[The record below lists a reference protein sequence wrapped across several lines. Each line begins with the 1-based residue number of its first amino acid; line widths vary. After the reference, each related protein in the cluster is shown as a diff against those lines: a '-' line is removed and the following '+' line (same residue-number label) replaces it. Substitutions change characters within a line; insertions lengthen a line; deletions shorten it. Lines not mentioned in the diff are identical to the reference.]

1 MTDLATIPAPG
12 GVPVPVPTGSLP
24 GLEILEQWVT
34 AAERAHA
41 LVAPL
46 VKTAFVPDSFWP
58 QPSGMD
64 RKAWPNPKM
73 RPRDESAEE
82 YAARAEIAT
91 AGGTSAVLLGMGV
104 GVDPWTALANI
115 HVVKSRPGMSTK
127 LKVALS
133 KAAGHHIEETERTA
147 EAVTVVG
154 WRKGQTDA
162 DAVTIRITIED
173 ARTAGWTSNDTY
185 TKTPADMLYARA
197 ASRVVD
203 RVCPEVC
210 FGLASVEELATLDDE
225 PAPAPARVT
234 VEDVAARAAVAAAV
248 EAVRQPDGEPD
259 AAVEMIDE
267 RTWKLLNAEW
277 VRLDVIGPGMKDRR
291 LRGISTLVGHPVEA
305 GSTLTAAEAD
315 VVLSTLQGLRP
326 AEHRAHLERLCE
338 ILGEPVPAAPPA
350 PAVDDVPPPS
360 DEELAAAA
368 ERTAPAGTE
377 PPGWDGLR

>member
-12 GVPVPVPTGSLP
+12 GVPVPVPTGALP

-58 QPSGMD
+58 QPAGMD

-73 RPRDESAEE
+73 SPKGESAEE
-82 YAARAEIAT
+82 YAARAEIAA

-115 HVVKSRPGMSTK
+115 HVVKSRPGMSSK
-127 LKVALS
+127 LKVSLA
-133 KAAGHHIEETERTA
+133 KAAGHRIEETERTP
-147 EAVTVVG
+147 EAVTVEG
-154 WRKGQTDA
+154 QRKGSA
-162 DAVTIRITIED
+162 AVVTIRITIEE
-173 ARTAGWTSNDTY
+173 AKTAGWTSNDTY
-185 TKTPADMLYARA
+185 SKTPADMLYARA

-210 FGLASVEELATLDDE
+210 FGLASVEELATLDE
-225 PAPAPARVT
+225 TPAPAAARVT
-234 VEDVAARAAVAAAV
+234 VDDLAARAAAASPPPAV
-248 EAVRQPDGEPD
+248 EAAAPVAQTSEPD
-259 AAVEMIDE
+259 AAVPMIDE
-267 RTWKLLNAEW
+267 RTWKLILAEW
-277 VRLDVIGPGMKDRR
+277 TRLAVVGAGMKERR
-291 LRGISTLVGHPVEA
+291 GRGLATLVGRPP
-305 GSTLTAAEAD
+305 GTGQLTAAEAD

-326 AEHRAHLERLCE
+326 TEHREHLVRLCE
-338 ILGEPVPAAPPA
+338 ILDEPVPAEAPA
-350 PAVDDVPPPS
+350 PDDVPPPS
-360 DEELAAAA
+360 DEEIAAA
-368 ERTAPAGTE
+368 ERPAPAGAE

>member
-1 MTDLATIPAPG
+1 MTVTDLATIPAAG
-12 GVPVPVPTGSLP
+12 GVPVPVPTGALP
-24 GLEILEQWVT
+24 GLDILEQWVT

-46 VKTAFVPDSFWP
+46 VRTAFVPDSFWP

-133 KAAGHHIEETERTA
+133 KAAGHHIEETERSA

-154 WRKGQTDA
+154 WRKGQTEA

-225 PAPAPARVT
+225 PAPAPPAARVT
-234 VEDVAARAAVAAAV
+234 VEDLATRAAPAAPAGEAPAAA
-248 EAVRQPDGEPD
+248 EAP
-259 AAVEMIDE
+259 AADPAPPAPATIEQS
-267 RTWKLLNAEW
+267 TWTALNAEW
-277 VRLDVIGPGMKDRR
+277 KRLGVVGEGMKDRR
-291 LRGISTLVGHPVEA
+291 LRGISRIVGRTIESGSELLVAEGDVALDTLR
-305 GSTLTAAEAD
+305 SISAD
-315 VVLSTLQGLRP
+315 DPDRILDVLGELETRP
-326 AEHRAHLERLCE
+326 A
-338 ILGEPVPAAPPA
+338 PDPA
-350 PAVDDVPPPS
+350 PAAGEPAGWDTPPPADDV
-360 DEELAAAA
+360 
-368 ERTAPAGTE
+368 R
-377 PPGWDGLR
+377 